1 MLSFEP
7 YPFPYFVLTHWH
19 HLGGLIEGVE
29 SCFSML
35 FDKLM
40 SLFYG
45 LIVCDA
51 RWLFHCTWAVSQE
64 KFVRAVFSGHVG
76 PTIMYKS
83 RNGEPHIPVI
93 LSC

>member
-7 YPFPYFVLTHWH
+7 YPFPHFVLTCWR

-51 RWLFHCTWAVSQE
+51 CWLFCCAWVVSQE
-64 KFVRAVFSGHVG
+64 KFVRAAFSGRVW
-76 PTIMYKS
+76 PMIMYES
-83 RNGEPHIPVI
+83 RDGEPHIPVI
-93 LSC
+93 LSH